1 MAKRVFFTPK
11 SKAEIQQASAQ
22 TQPDKS
28 REEHKSQALD
38 GILPRENVKERALQ
52 SLGRLLDS
60 EKFEL
65 LHEHF
70 PDFAGSK
77 PIEWTLQSGEKRTFK
92 EVDIPFEDL
101 DSKTTVTFEINGREQ
116 SHLNLETLSD
126 LDSMTNQQH
135 YPAIGYVNENGLI
148 EFADGSRRRMRVI
161 LANGEIKS
169 LRALV
174 TNEPISSGDA
184 RSLAKTLQTAR
195 EHNLWELG
203 KAASLHKENGLK
215 QVEIADIM
223 GINQR
228 KVSYA
233 LKAFSVDS
241 SIIGLFPNVGDLSFT
256 DYNNLL
262 KAQEKANDNDELAEE
277 VQAARGLIDAVAGD
291 PEFDATQIILKHFSD
306 YVKAKKPKS
315 TVVKFKD
322 IATFKSKNQT
332 AKKKEDVSKRRI
344 TYEFTRMPPAFQKEL
359 DAFLAKKLKELD

>member
-1 MAKRVFFTPK
+1 MHSRSRRGKNTDTNTQVFG
-11 SKAEIQQASAQ
+11 S
-22 TQPDKS
+22 
-28 REEHKSQALD
+28 ALD
-38 GILPRENVKERALQ
+38 DKTKTIIAKQGAEKGLLQ
-52 SLGRLLDS
+52 VNDLDDAT
-60 EKFEL
+60 KFEL
-65 LHEHF
+65 LQKHF

-215 QVEIADIM
+215 QVEIADAM
-223 GINQR
+223 GITQK
-228 KVSYA
+228 KVSNA
-233 LKAFSVDS
+233 LKAYSVDS
-241 SIIGLFPNVGDLSFT
+241 LIIGLFPHVGELSLTDFT
-256 DYNNLL
+256 NLL
-262 KAQEKANDNDELAEE
+262 KAQEKAGDDLAEE
-277 VQAARGLIDAVAGD
+277 VKAVKELINAVAGD
-291 PEFDATQIILKHFSD
+291 PEFDAAQIILAHFNN
-306 YVKAKKPKS
+306 YVKAKKPKAK
-315 TVVKFKD
+315 VAKFEP
-322 IATFKSKNQT
+322 IVQFTNPNLT
-332 AKKKEDVSKRRI
+332 AKRKYDSKTRVLS
-344 TYEFTRMPPAFQKEL
+344 YEFKRMPPSFQKEL
-359 DAFLAKKLKELD
+359 DAFLEKKLKELD